1 MRHLHSDHRMVFEV
15 QPGGDLQE
23 AYSVRI
29 NLREAFGLVWLGF
42 SRLYW
47 SRLRLSRDHQ
57 FMDESGEE
65 DTDMSEDAQ
74 LDCSV
79 HISFRFSQLMSA

>member
-1 MRHLHSDHRMVFEV
+1 MAWSLTCPSSKLKSRTPNSSSDFKIDRVASTMGHLHSDHRMMFEV
-15 QPGGDLQE
+15 QPGVGLQE

-47 SRLRLSRDHQ
+47 SRLRSV
-57 FMDESGEE
+57 
-65 DTDMSEDAQ
+65 DTYTMT
-74 LDCSV
+74 
-79 HISFRFSQLMSA
+79 